1 MNKALALE
9 VARELKLSPEK
20 VLLICKSFHD
30 SFRLLLQKPGEA
42 KSGIHIEGF
51 LTLKLNKYKILNS
64 LEREVPRD
72 VEMKEQVLNNLQKYK
87 RNENQSKK
95 GQTEG

>member
-1 MNKALALE
+1 MNKALVLE

-20 VLLICKSFHD
+20 VTLVCKSFHD
-30 SFRLLLQKPGEA
+30 AFKAMLHKPHEA

-51 LTLKLNKYKILNS
+51 LTLTLSKYKILNS

-87 RNENQSKK
+87 RNETKSKK
-95 GQTEG
+95 RQT